1 MSDTAIMEMESTSP
15 NIPRRNAT
23 SAVGIDKESE
33 YSLYDVL
40 INEENFEKVITSTK
54 TKNLTVCPSKT

>member
-23 SAVGIDKESE
+23 SAVVDICLSPPRDRRAKMIANDEAGSDI
-33 YSLYDVL
+33 
-40 INEENFEKVITSTK
+40 
-54 TKNLTVCPSKT
+54 